1 MLLSIHSISLHY
13 SFIKMKIKLI
23 VVFLILASACKDK
36 REKTKPEFASI
47 TESVYASGIVKSKS
61 QYELYST
68 VNGII
73 DSIYVSEGD
82 TVHKGDIILVLSNVV
97 QRINKEN
104 AQLSAEFSDL
114 NENQGKLAEA
124 LSQIVLARTKMR
136 NDSALFIRQANLW
149 KKEIGSKVDY
159 ENAELNYQNSKTAYQ
174 SAKLRHAD
182 LKRQLS
188 YNSAQTKKNL
198 QISNQLENDFIIRS
212 EIDGLVYSLKKTKG
226 ELVNVQTLIGV
237 IGDAKNFILEMQVDE
252 YDILQIRKGQLV
264 MVTLDSY
271 KGQVFETRVS
281 KINPIMNEQSKSFLV
296 EAEFVKQPTLL
307 YPNVTLEANI
317 LLQTKKKAL
326 LVPRKYVLHDSLV
339 IKSTGDTIAIKTG
352 LKDYQKIEVLG
363 GINENDELINPGK

>member
-1 MLLSIHSISLHY
+1 
-13 SFIKMKIKLI
+13 MKIKLI

-73 DSIYVSEGD
+73 DSLFVSEGD
-82 TVHKGDIILVLSNVV
+82 TVHKGDKILVLSNVV

-114 NENQGKLAEA
+114 KENQGKLAEA
-124 LSQIVLARTKMR
+124 LSQIELARTKLR
-136 NDSALFIRQANLW
+136 NNSALFIRQANLW

-174 SAKLRHAD
+174 SAILKHAD

-226 ELVNVQTLIGV
+226 ELVNVQTFIGV

-252 YDILQIRKGQLV
+252 YDILQIRKGQIV

-271 KGQVFETRVS
+271 KGQVFEARVS

-296 EAEFVKQPTLL
+296 EAEFVQQPTLL

-317 LLQTKKKAL
+317 LLQKKKRAL

-339 IKSTGDTIAIKTG
+339 IKSSGDTIAIKTG

>member
-1 MLLSIHSISLHY
+1 MLLSIQSISLHY

-47 TESVYASGIVKSKS
+47 TESVYASGIVKSKN

-82 TVHKGDIILVLSNVV
+82 TVHKGDKILVLSNVV

-159 ENAELNYQNSKTAYQ
+159 ENAELNFQNSKTAYQ
-174 SAKLRHAD
+174 SAILKHAD

-198 QISNQLENDFIIRS
+198 QISNQLANDFILRS

-252 YDILQIRKGQLV
+252 YDILQIRKGQIV

-271 KGQVFETRVS
+271 KGQVFEARVS

-296 EAEFVKQPTLL
+296 EAEFVQQPTLL

-339 IKSTGDTIAIKTG
+339 IKSSGDTIAIKTG